1 MTATTLVRCDG
12 CGQRASP
19 EHIAKRLARL
29 EWTTR
34 YRPVHIGALLLG
46 AAAPQDDS
54 DFLYAQTGNFA
65 GEAEV
70 LLKAAGISGVG
81 KSAEAALAE
90 FQRAGFLL
98 TYVMDCA
105 VEPASAGDIE
115 ALLADRLTAVMTR
128 IRRSLKPKTLVPISA
143 ALAPLVGALENGDLG
158 CALLLDDGKPFA
170 LDGAASESAAT
181 RLRQAHTAGGISVR

>member
-1 MTATTLVRCDG
+1 MTKTVPVKCDG
-12 CGQRASP
+12 CGQQASP
-19 EHIAKRLARL
+19 EHITKRLARL

-34 YRPVHIGALLLG
+34 YRPVHIGTLLLG

-65 GEAEV
+65 GEPEV
-70 LLKAAGISGVG
+70 LLKAGTSSVG

-90 FQRAGFLL
+90 FQRAGFFL

-105 VEPASAGDIE
+105 VEPRSADDLE
-115 ALLADRLTAVMTR
+115 RLLADRLPAAVTR

-143 ALAPLVGALENGDLG
+143 VLAPFVGALQNADLG
-158 CALLLDDGKPFA
+158 CGLLLDDGKPFA
-170 LDGAASESAAT
+170 LDGDAPELAST
-181 RLRQAHTAGGISVR
+181 RLRLALTAGGIPVR